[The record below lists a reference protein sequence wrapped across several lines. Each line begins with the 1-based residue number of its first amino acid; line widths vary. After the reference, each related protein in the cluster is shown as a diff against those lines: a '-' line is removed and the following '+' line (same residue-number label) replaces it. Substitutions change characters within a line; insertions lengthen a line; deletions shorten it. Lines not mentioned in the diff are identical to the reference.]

1 MKLISVKSRYLRI
14 VCAILFICISLS
26 LVGCSAFNSTVTT
39 KIDGMKWQV
48 IAKIEE
54 LKLCDES
61 GWSVPEGATVYK
73 EQQEIKSYKT
83 VGYVTKYR
91 TEEYQEHVGYYLPT
105 WRPRYE
111 TRTRTVSYQ
120 EPITEPVYATRYYY
134 TIERWVFMKNVE
146 LGSGNDQNYDYPE
159 YICSE
164 KQRVKDIKYQYLV
177 HLECDK
183 SHVSHLVDKAVW
195 ENLSVGQEISGEKN
209 QDGQVDVDW
218 NRYR

>member
-1 MKLISVKSRYLRI
+1 MKSISVKRTWLHI
-14 VCAILFICISLS
+14 ACIILLVSFILS
-26 LVGCSAFNSTVTT
+26 LVGCSNNTVTT
-39 KIDGMKWQV
+39 KVDGMEWQV
-48 IAKIEE
+48 LARLEE

-61 GWSVPEGATVYK
+61 GWSVPEGGVVYK

-134 TIERWVFMKNVE
+134 TIERWVFVKNVE
-146 LGSGNDQNYDYPE
+146 LGSGNNQNYDYPE

-183 SHVSHLVDKAVW
+183 NHISHVVDKETW
-195 ENLSVGQEISGEKN
+195 DSLSIGLEVIGSKDKYGQIK
-209 QDGQVDVDW
+209 VDW
-218 NRYR
+218 DNYLE

>member
-1 MKLISVKSRYLRI
+1 MKSISVKRI
-14 VCAILFICISLS
+14 WFHIACIILLVSFILS
-26 LVGCSAFNSTVTT
+26 LVGCSNNTITT
-39 KIDGMKWQV
+39 KIDGMEWQV
-48 IAKIEE
+48 VARLEE

-61 GWSVPEGATVYK
+61 GWRVPEGGVVYK

-111 TRTRTVSYQ
+111 IRTRTVSYQ
-120 EPITEPVYATRYYY
+120 EPIAEPVYATRYYY
-134 TIERWVFMKNVE
+134 TIERWVFIKNIE
-146 LGSGNDQNYDYPE
+146 LGSGNNQNYDYPE

-183 SHVSHLVDKAVW
+183 NYVSHIVDK
-195 ENLSVGQEISGEKN
+195 ETLESLSIGLEVTGSKDKYGQIK
-209 QDGQVDVDW
+209 VDW
-218 NRYR
+218 DNYLE